1 MKCKT
6 LVLLFVTILLSVSMS
21 DANAIPRCQKCP
33 YSCSDLGLGKKDCSF
48 VSDSGGVCCV
58 DLSGKGSEIAEA
70 RAKVTSQ
77 EVSSCPAGFTPSEQ
91 RCSDQERRRGCRDQ
105 RVGPNR
111 MGCVSVGFR

>member
-1 MKCKT
+1 
-6 LVLLFVTILLSVSMS
+6 MS